1 MISKVISPTLAFT
14 VVSFCIGQLGDG
26 LNIFQGIYLV
36 NIGWNEGAIGIALS
50 LMGLT
55 ALLVQTYAGDFID
68 KTSMDRRVILT
79 VASFSVAASAMT
91 ILLVREGNTDHMLM
105 YVTKVLEGF
114 SSSFIKP
121 CLAALTLA
129 SFGPQQFDEIMAS
142 NVFWGHVGSSTSA
155 LMAGS
160 IAYIFYPNIKSCF
173 YVISFSVCVAILFVP
188 FLPQGDHLMGR
199 GMRRSKQG
207 GGSTSPHVK
216 ENVEHPPRGGG
227 DAHVLA
233 IASNQDD
240 QVVAAAS
247 YFTVLS
253 EPKTLILCLT
263 GFFFQ

>member
-1 MISKVISPTLAFT
+1 MKSKVISPSLAFA

-26 LNIFQGIYLV
+26 LNVFQGIYLV

-68 KTSMDRRVILT
+68 KTSIDRRTILCGAACFT
-79 VASFSVAASAMT
+79 AASATSIMF
-91 ILLVREGNTDHMLM
+91 VREGNTDHMLM
-105 YVTKVLEGF
+105 YVTKVVEGF

-129 SFGPQQFDEIMAS
+129 SFGPQHFDEIMAS
-142 NVFWGHVGSSTSA
+142 NVFWGHVGSSNA
-155 LMAGS
+155 AIMAGT

-173 YVISFSVCVAILFVP
+173 YVISLSAFVAILFIQ
-188 FLPQGDHLMGR
+188 FLPEGDHLMGR
-199 GMRRSKQG
+199 GLRAKG
-207 GGSTSPHVK
+207 GQTKEIESGDTHHASTSREDEIV
-216 ENVEHPPRGGG
+216 
-227 DAHVLA
+227 
-233 IASNQDD
+233 
-240 QVVAAAS
+240 AAS